1 VLRSF
6 HSRVTGPLFIL
17 GAPRSGTSLLYR
29 ALALHPQAAW
39 INNYNRRLTALP
51 EVAVLNR
58 LGRRSPQVRR
68 RVWFGEDGDNAY
80 RYDQRRSLFERFF
93 PQPVEGEPLF
103 ERRRV
108 VQDPPD
114 SVPDA
119 EQLLLR
125 ADLERLTAAA
135 GGGTLISKRIGHN
148 RRVQLLAS
156 IFPDSKF
163 VVMSRDG
170 RAVAKSLLSVD
181 WWSDTDIW
189 WWGGTP
195 MDWARDGGDPLE
207 LAAKHWV
214 HEVEAIEEG
223 LVGISSR
230 RVLRVSYEALVR
242 SPIDVLTGTAVFGG
256 LGVDP
261 EWQEELAHVRFP
273 DKNRLGPRSEPDP
286 RVGEIQSGTLRA
298 LGYPA

>member
-1 VLRSF
+1 MSF
-6 HSRVTGPLFIL
+6 DSEVTEPLFIL

-39 INNYNRRLTALP
+39 INNYNRRLTAVP
-51 EVAVLNR
+51 ELAVLNR
-58 LGRRSPQVRR
+58 LGRRAPAVRR

-80 RYDQRRSLFERFF
+80 RYGQRRSLFERLF

-108 VQDPPD
+108 VQGPPD
-114 SVPDA
+114 PVPNA

-125 ADLERLTAAA
+125 TDLERLARAA
-135 GGGTLISKRIGHN
+135 GGRTLVSKRIGHN
-148 RRVQLLAS
+148 RRIQLLAS
-156 IFPDSKF
+156 IFPDSRF

-170 RAVAKSLLSVD
+170 RAVARSLLAVD
-181 WWSDTDIW
+181 WWPATDIW
-189 WWGGTP
+189 WWGSRTP
-195 MDWARDGGDPLE
+195 VEWANEGGDPVE

-214 HEVEAIEEG
+214 REVEAIEDG
-223 LVGISSR
+223 LAGISSR
-230 RVLRVSYEALVR
+230 RVLRVPYEALVR

-256 LGVDP
+256 LGVDAG
-261 EWQEELAHVRFP
+261 WQEELGRIRFP
-273 DKNRLGPRSEPDP
+273 DKNRLGARPAPDP